1 MGFEVQVSQYPP
13 DLGGGDPDIGEML
26 SDQPVRPHRVGFGPL
41 AGDGGDNPQMHLRA
55 VPGRAPWPATVGQSR
70 DAAVDEPATPGP
82 HGVLAERQHPGDH
95 RVGHAIGGS

>member
-1 MGFEVQVSQYPP
+1 MWKRCAPASVWTAWTC
-13 DLGGGDPDIGEML
+13 
-26 SDQPVRPHRVGFGPL
+26 RVGFGSL

-55 VPGRAPWPATVGQSR
+55 VPRRPPWPATVSQSR

-82 HGVLAERQHPGDH
+82 HGVHAERQHPGDR